1 MQSKFILVLWRNC
14 KDIFF
19 CSLSFRSNRSAFSVP
34 GSPPSNSSCCVKNG
48 WNSVHSILSV
58 AHPPSPSK
66 NSSNAQWQLLRKL
79 RERREKKLGPKKKKI
94 WKLFLSQTREAFI
107 WRSSWFFHRSV
118 VLLSSFGIKKLVFG
132 YKNLN
137 SPAIMENRNTRLGG
151 VRGRRPLGD
160 LTTQQNNRQALL
172 PNQETLPIKQVSY
185 FGYLFRTLTF
195 WRNFS
200 SAVDFCA
207 IFGTLPW
214 SIDHCV
220 TEILP
225 ADASIPFHRSEA
237 NELIQWKNIF
247 HRIWRSHWLSRPKFW

>member
-1 MQSKFILVLWRNC
+1 MKKLQRY
-14 KDIFF
+14 FF

-66 NSSNAQWQLLRKL
+66 NSSNAQRQLLRKL

-185 FGYLFRTLTF
+185 FGYFVHWPFDEIFRLRSIFVLFLAHYRGPLTIVWLKFFLLMLVSLFIGPRPMNWFNGRTFFIGFDAVIDSLDQ
-195 WRNFS
+195 NF
-200 SAVDFCA
+200 D
-207 IFGTLPW
+207 
-214 SIDHCV
+214 
-220 TEILP
+220 
-225 ADASIPFHRSEA
+225 
-237 NELIQWKNIF
+237 
-247 HRIWRSHWLSRPKFW
+247 